1 MADGG
6 AADPRGAMPLVVA
19 AACDGA
25 CSGNPGPG
33 GWGALL
39 RFADGSL
46 RELGG
51 ADGATTNNRM
61 ELTAALA
68 LLEVLR
74 DLPRAPGLTIRTDS
88 RYLIDGLQKW
98 LPGWK
103 RKGWRTA
110 SGGAVLNRDL
120 WERLDRSRVEGVS
133 LVHVRGHSGDPDN
146 DRCDA
151 IAVAF
156 ARGQRPPL
164 SPGPGG
170 AGLGG
175 SAAAR
180 RATAVS
186 PGRGASAPARGP
198 ASRAAA
204 APADSAVSGADPG
217 GGGVSDA
224 AARGASGRGVREA
237 TAEGSAG
244 AGGESVCSEGAARQ
258 GVAQEGE
265 DGLGTGPAELPLD
278 PAPPALQR
286 LMGRLELAERL
297 AAGGH
302 GLSLAELAQ
311 LVEMPLR
318 SLETRS
324 GSWRWRDWLV
334 HPLGDGRW
342 RLERDAQGLQA
353 PE

>member
-1 MADGG
+1 MAEARGV
-6 AADPRGAMPLVVA
+6 DPRSVMPPVVA

-39 RFADGSL
+39 RFADGSV

-61 ELTAALA
+61 ELSAALA
-68 LLEVLR
+68 LLEALR
-74 DLPRAPGLTIRTDS
+74 ELPRDPGLTIRTDS

-164 SPGPGG
+164 SPGPDG
-170 AGLGG
+170 AQGTAGPT
-175 SAAAR
+175 AR
-180 RATAVS
+180 VRADS
-186 PGRGASAPARGP
+186 
-198 ASRAAA
+198 AAA
-204 APADSAVSGADPG
+204 APPGRTGSGADPG
-217 GGGVSDA
+217 AGGAAVAAGRAASRRGGLGATAEVAACDGADRESVTGKA
-224 AARGASGRGVREA
+224 AAREAAARQGATRQ
-237 TAEGSAG
+237 G
-244 AGGESVCSEGAARQ
+244 AGGEGAGREA
-258 GVAQEGE
+258 AAA
-265 DGLGTGPAELPLD
+265 AELPLD

-286 LMGRLELAERL
+286 LLGRLELAERL

-334 HPLGDGRW
+334 HPVGDGRW

>member
-1 MADGG
+1 MAEEPG
-6 AADPRGAMPLVVA
+6 AAPMAVVA

-39 RFADGSL
+39 RFADGSVH
-46 RELGG
+46 EMGG
-51 ADGATTNNRM
+51 AEPASTNNRM

-68 LLEVLR
+68 LLEALK
-74 DLPRAPGLTIRTDS
+74 DLPRHPDLAIRTDS

-110 SGGAVLNRDL
+110 SGGTVLNRDL
-120 WERLDRSRVEGVS
+120 WEQLDRSRLGDVA
-133 LVHVRGHSGDPDN
+133 LRHVRGHSGDPDN

-156 ARGQRPPL
+156 SRGQLPSLRGGELVSRASLAAEVPAAAASRP
-164 SPGPGG
+164 SPGTRPTPP
-170 AGLGG
+170 A
-175 SAAAR
+175 SAAAG
-180 RATAVS
+180 V
-186 PGRGASAPARGP
+186 GP
-198 ASRAAA
+198 
-204 APADSAVSGADPG
+204 V
-217 GGGVSDA
+217 
-224 AARGASGRGVREA
+224 E
-237 TAEGSAG
+237 
-244 AGGESVCSEGAARQ
+244 Q
-258 GVAQEGE
+258 
-265 DGLGTGPAELPLD
+265 D
-278 PAPPALQR
+278 PATPELQR
-286 LMGRLELAERL
+286 LLGRLELADRL
-297 AAGGH
+297 AAGRH

-318 SLETRS
+318 SLANRTDA
-324 GSWRWRDWLV
+324 WPWRDWIV

-342 RLERDAQGLQA
+342 RLDRDAGGLQQ